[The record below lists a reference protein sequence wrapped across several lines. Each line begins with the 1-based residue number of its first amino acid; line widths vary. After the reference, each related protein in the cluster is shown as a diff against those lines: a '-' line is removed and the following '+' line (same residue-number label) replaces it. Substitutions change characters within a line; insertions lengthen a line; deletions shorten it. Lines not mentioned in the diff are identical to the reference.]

1 MPAGKVV
8 HTSDGLALAVHDFGG
23 DGPDL
28 LLAHATGLHGLVWAP
43 VVEHLVGS
51 FRCVSFDERG
61 HGDSGRPGNGDFH
74 WRGFA
79 ADVLAVVDALGL
91 DHPYGAGHSCGG
103 AALLLAEEDRP
114 GTFSALWCYEPVV
127 VPVDAPAVGPGPG
140 PGPAGAP
147 GPDPTEGNYLAA
159 GARRRRE
166 RFPSRAEAYR
176 NFAGKPP
183 FDRVAPGALHAYVD
197 HGFSG
202 QPDGSVLIKCRPDDE
217 AETYVHSRTHDAYSR
232 LGRVGCP
239 VTLVWGERTDSPF
252 GSTTLDALA
261 GRLAAA
267 RVEAAP
273 GLGHF
278 GPLEDPAAVA
288 RSIRSALGSTS

>member
-1 MPAGKVV
+1 LPAEKVV

-43 VVEHLVGS
+43 VVAHLLES

-61 HGDSGRPGNGDFH
+61 HGDSGRPGSGDFH

-79 ADVLAVVDALGL
+79 ADALAVIDALGL

-114 GTFSALWCYEPVV
+114 GTFSALWCYEPI
-127 VPVDAPAVGPGPG
+127 VPPEDAPSDRGSA
-140 PGPAGAP
+140 AA
-147 GPDPTEGNYLAA
+147 EGNHLAA

-166 RFPSRAEAYR
+166 SFPSRADAYR
-176 NFAGKPP
+176 NFAAKPP
-183 FDRVAPGALHAYVD
+183 FDGVAPEALRAYVD
-197 HGFSG
+197 HGFSER
-202 QPDGSVLIKCRPDDE
+202 PDGTVVLKCRPGDE
-217 AETYVHSRTHDAYSR
+217 AETYVHSRTHDAYAR
-232 LGRVGCP
+232 LTRVRCP
-239 VTLVWGERTDSPF
+239 VTLVWGEETDSAF
-252 GSTTLDALA
+252 GSATLSALA

-267 RVEAAP
+267 RMEAAP

-288 RSIRSALGSTS
+288 RSITAALGPTP